1 MRHTLEKYQD
11 VVLGLTADLSET
23 RQRFVQSVV
32 DKVKEVDTM
41 STSYDAPPLLIEL
54 VAINVDRKSVYDIL
68 QDVKGHQDETLT
80 NFLEQILQGNS
91 WESIIQNDNND
102 EHDSSVEGLGF
113 VNKTH
118 VTLAHYRDMS
128 QSNMQSLYTPYIE
141 SSVELT
147 TNAIYYNE
155 RIMALAINNNNI
167 NNNNTATATEMI
179 TSDGMVLP
187 RPPPSSSRGMDRDFP
202 HITIWC
208 RPGVSAVE
216 ANALP
221 SLVND
226 HQAHRVEFPD
236 ACLQGRVSFWYM

>member
-1 MRHTLEKYQD
+1 MRHILEKYQD
-11 VVLGLTADLSET
+11 VVLGLAADISET

-41 STSYDAPPLLIEL
+41 ATSYDAPPLLIKL
-54 VAINVDRKSVYDIL
+54 VAIDVDRKSVYDIL
-68 QDVKGHQDETLT
+68 QDLQGHQDETLT
-80 NFLEQILQGNS
+80 NFLEQTLQGNS
-91 WESIIQNDNND
+91 WESIIQNDNDD
-102 EHDSSVEGLGF
+102 EHDSSVAELGF

-155 RIMALAINNNNI
+155 RIMALAIKN
-167 NNNNTATATEMI
+167 NNNNTAAATEMI
-179 TSDGMVLP
+179 TSDGTILP
-187 RPPPSSSRGMDRDFP
+187 RPSSSSSLGGMDRDFP
-202 HITIWC
+202 HVTIWC
-208 RPGVSAVE
+208 QPGISAVE

-226 HQAHRVEFPD
+226 HKAHRVEFPD
-236 ACLQGRVSFWYM
+236 QCLQGRVSFWYM

>member
-68 QDVKGHQDETLT
+68 QDLQGHQDDTLT

-91 WESIIQNDNND
+91 WESIIQN
-102 EHDSSVEGLGF
+102 EHDSSVEELGF

-155 RIMALAINNNNI
+155 RIMALAIKNNI
-167 NNNNTATATEMI
+167 NNNTKMI
-179 TSDGMVLP
+179 ENFV
-187 RPPPSSSRGMDRDFP
+187 
-202 HITIWC
+202 IKK
-208 RPGVSAVE
+208 
-216 ANALP
+216 N
-221 SLVND
+221 
-226 HQAHRVEFPD
+226 
-236 ACLQGRVSFWYM
+236 

>member
-11 VVLGLTADLSET
+11 VVLGLTADLLET
-23 RQRFVQSVV
+23 RRRFVQSVV

-54 VAINVDRKSVYDIL
+54 VAIDVDRKSVYDIL
-68 QDVKGHQDETLT
+68 QDLQGRQDEALT

-91 WESIIQNDNND
+91 WEGIIQNDNND
-102 EHDSSVEGLGF
+102 EHDSSVTEFGF
-113 VNKTH
+113 VSKTH

-141 SSVELT
+141 SSVEFT

-155 RIMALAINNNNI
+155 RIMALAIKNSNND
-167 NNNNTATATEMI
+167 TAAATEMI
-179 TSDGMVLP
+179 TSDGMIVP
-187 RPPPSSSRGMDRDFP
+187 RPSSSSSSSLGMDRDFP

-208 RPGVSAVE
+208 HPGVSAVE

-221 SLVND
+221 SLLND
-226 HQAHRVEFPD
+226 HKAHRVEFPD
-236 ACLQGRVSFWYM
+236 QCLQGRVSFWFM